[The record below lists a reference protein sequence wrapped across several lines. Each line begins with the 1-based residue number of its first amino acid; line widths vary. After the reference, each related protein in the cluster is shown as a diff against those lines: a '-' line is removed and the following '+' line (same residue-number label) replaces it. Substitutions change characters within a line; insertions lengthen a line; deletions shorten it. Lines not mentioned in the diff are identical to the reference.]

1 MSVGTPQV
9 SSVTIASLR
18 AIQSEA
24 WRQGERVSLETL
36 LQEHP
41 QHSLGGDGLPELIL
55 GEYQLRC
62 ELGDKPT
69 HEEYFARFPALQDR
83 LTRLFE
89 MPRAFDETRS
99 GSDRSS
105 VSDSQPVAPAPVAS
119 TDGSGGGP
127 TPNVDV
133 AGEVSVNR
141 TLDEQVSSDSNRVR
155 PASQSATQPMT
166 SVGVGVGSSLGPYR
180 LEEIGRAH
188 V

>member
-69 HEEYFARFPALQDR
+69 REEYFARFPALQDR

-119 TDGSGGGP
+119 TDGPGGGP
-127 TPNVDV
+127 TPNVVV

-141 TLDEQVSSDSNRVR
+141 TLDEQVLSDSIRAR
-155 PASQSATQPMT
+155 SASQSATQPIDRK
-166 SVGVGVGSSLGPYR
+166 SVV
-180 LEEIGRAH
+180 
-188 V
+188 